1 MTNFEMVEML
11 REKANISYEEAKA
24 ALEAANWDLL
34 DAMVILEK
42 EGKVVENGGSYST
55 RPEEEEP
62 QADKKKEKHLGD
74 AGVRSACK
82 WIWDTFCKLVRMGN
96 ANFFVVSRKDS
107 ELFSLPVTVF
117 VVLLILSQW
126 VGLIALV
133 VGLFCGVRYSFRGP
147 NLGKQAIND
156 AMGKAADVAENVK
169 DEIRSA
175 AQNAEKEKQENG
187 DDGEN

>member
-1 MTNFEMVEML
+1 
-11 REKANISYEEAKA
+11 
-24 ALEAANWDLL
+24 
-34 DAMVILEK
+34 MVILEK

-82 WIWDTFCKLVRMGN
+82 WIWDTFCKLIRMGN

-117 VVLLILSQW
+117 AVLLILSQW

-147 NLGKQAIND
+147 NLCKQAIND